1 MEGIISEEEG
11 LASGIC
17 LTAEEGDT
25 LVEAL
30 QLLRRHAEA
39 IRNSG
44 RPFAV
49 EASEAIAKRLIPVS
63 ELVLMMFE
71 DGIIR
76 PPKEPE
82 DVGEILDLLHPD
94 PWGQAAQR
102 SEYMM
107 ADEAYDVRGF
117 ADDGDSYSED

>member
-1 MEGIISEEEG
+1 MMDGIISEEEG

-25 LVEAL
+25 VVEAL
-30 QLLRRHAEA
+30 KLLRRHAEG

-44 RPFAV
+44 RPFAE

-63 ELVLMMFE
+63 ELVLMMLE

-76 PPKEPE
+76 PPKTDTEQ
-82 DVGEILDLLHPD
+82 ILGLLEPD
-94 PWGQAAQR
+94 PWGQAEQR
-102 SEYMM
+102 SDYMM
-107 ADEAYDVRGF
+107 SDEAYDVRGF
-117 ADDGDSYSED
+117 ADDYGEE

>member
-1 MEGIISEEEG
+1 MDGTISEEEG

-17 LTAEEGDT
+17 LTAEEGNT

-30 QLLRRHAEA
+30 QLLRRHAEG

-44 RPFAV
+44 RPFAKQ
-49 EASEAIAKRLIPVS
+49 ASEAIAQRLIPVS
-63 ELVLMMFE
+63 ELVLMMYE

-82 DVGEILDLLHPD
+82 SDVERQIMDLLAPD
-94 PWGQAAQR
+94 PWGQAGG
-102 SEYMM
+102 E
-107 ADEAYDVRGF
+107 
-117 ADDGDSYSED
+117 